1 MGLNRTILFSA
12 ILHSMVILALS
23 AGFCRSVERHAPSD
37 LMIVSLLSAMTEMVS
52 TGPPVRRSIHPEKE
66 AAHGKETVSLKPV
79 LSNNAESAADDIK
92 DNREKYISTDTQ
104 SKAET
109 ALAPGHREATTSS
122 PMTGHIVPH
131 EGQASGNTQVTIESA
146 GKVSDGQTSD
156 IYALIRAAIEKA
168 KIYPLLARKK
178 RIEGTVVTEFTI
190 NSRGY
195 PENIKIKKS
204 SGHEILD
211 SATISILKRSAP
223 LPSMNGEILIPI
235 NFRLTDSASYSR
247 R

>member
-1 MGLNRTILFSA
+1 MELNRTILFSA
-12 ILHSMVILALS
+12 ILHTIVILALS
-23 AGFCRSVERHAPSD
+23 AGFCRSAERYAPSD
-37 LMIVSLLSAMTEMVS
+37 LMIVSLLSEMTEMVS
-52 TGPPVRRSIHPEKE
+52 NGPPVRRSIHPEKE

-79 LSNNAESAADDIK
+79 LSNNAESTADNIK

-109 ALAPGHREATTSS
+109 PLAPGHHEVTTSP
-122 PMTGHIVPH
+122 PMTGHTGFH
-131 EGQASGNTQVTIESA
+131 EGQASGNTQVTIEA
-146 GKVSDGQTSD
+146 TGKGSDGQTSD

-223 LPSMNGEILIPI
+223 LPSMSGEILIPI
-235 NFRLTDSASYSR
+235 NFRLTDSDSFYER
-247 R
+247 